1 MCRFFGDADGLY
13 KTENQLYV
21 ALASAF
27 LRLNAE
33 IKKRVWSEEGFN
45 FYEITKRKEILL
57 LLQEKGPVE
66 KGGGPREAAAHDPTP
81 LPRFLLKLAF
91 YQLAMIVKSNLQ
103 KEIFLNPIQDG
114 FFQGCSRMG
123 GEAKRPL
130 VPKICRT
137 NPAMIKLGT
146 VIPYLKEI
154 QNKYESRATPL
165 EVW

>member
-57 LLQEKGPVE
+57 LL
-66 KGGGPREAAAHDPTP
+66 
-81 LPRFLLKLAF
+81 
-91 YQLAMIVKSNLQ
+91 
-103 KEIFLNPIQDG
+103 
-114 FFQGCSRMG
+114 
-123 GEAKRPL
+123 
-130 VPKICRT
+130 
-137 NPAMIKLGT
+137 
-146 VIPYLKEI
+146 
-154 QNKYESRATPL
+154 
-165 EVW
+165 